1 MNPRVL
7 AGRIFPGRIFPALEG
22 RGVSLMDME
31 TYFCRTVCVV
41 LRISDERFSLWGSL
55 EGLGGYSR
63 GGSSLRGYDL
73 RCYRTSQK
81 KSTHQNKSR
90 SYHAMG
96 RSPTQ
101 YDRFCTAFQGRGGP
115 GAGPPAEQAGGEV
128 VYKHEYTLHISCRRA
143 TAFFCLCSL
152 LEAKHNIIANTKN

>member
-1 MNPRVL
+1 M
-7 AGRIFPGRIFPALEG
+7 
-22 RGVSLMDME
+22 SLMDLE

-41 LRISDERFSLWGSL
+41 RCISDERFSLWGSL

-73 RCYRTSQK
+73 RCYRTRQNIC
-81 KSTHQNKSR
+81 THQNKSR
-90 SYHAMG
+90 SCHAMG
-96 RSPTQ
+96 RPPTQ

-128 VYKHEYTLHISCRRA
+128 VYKHDYTLHISCRRA